1 MKTSNN
7 YADIEISLQD
17 SEDSFY
23 SVDFR
28 FIDPESETDVRLQ
41 QGKTAFARF
50 DLEKLA
56 ELVYEPE
63 AYGRLLSEGLFSDPL
78 IKNAFDNARVR
89 VRSGADKV
97 LRFRLL
103 IGSNASEL
111 HRLHWEMLR
120 DPQDASPLC
129 TDENLLFSRY
139 LSSYD
144 WRPVRLQAKG
154 SLNALVV
161 ISNPTDLAKN
171 KLAPIDYDGELQ
183 RARQALGDIRVTALP
198 EPGSGR
204 HATLDDILAALRTQ
218 EYDILYM
225 VMHGALVKVSQ
236 GEDVVDKAT
245 LWLEDNEGKTSYTSG
260 ADLAIRLKELQQ
272 CPRLAVLASCESA
285 GKDEGNALAAFGPRL
300 AEAGIPAVLAMQG
313 KISMHTIAEFM
324 PVFFTELQKDGM
336 IDRALT
342 VARGVVRN
350 RPDYWMPVLFMRL
363 KSGRI
368 WYVPGFG
375 EGHEFKKWNA
385 LIAYIKNKSCTP
397 ILGPGLYEP
406 LLGSLGDIAQRWA
419 EDFHYPLSPADLDS
433 LPRVAQFLTIN
444 QSPQFPYQHLQ
455 EFLRKYIVAR
465 FREDLPERLL
475 DPFEEAGLDEF
486 IEVIGAKRRERHPE
500 DAYKLLAQLPFRIYV
515 TTNLN
520 SLLDSALKEA
530 GREPQ
535 VLLAPWNQ
543 YTEDKIRALEATYEP
558 SARRPLVYYMFGRL
572 AEPKSVVL
580 TEDNYFD
587 YLLGVSR
594 NNDLIPGY
602 VRNALRNT
610 SLLFMGYRMDEWN
623 FRVLFR
629 SIVDKK
635 TDMMNEYIHMAAQIE
650 PEEGRIIDPVGARG
664 YLEEYFKNS
673 ASINLYWG
681 SAEEFV
687 KELWKQWNALS

>member
-1 MKTSNN
+1 LQK
-7 YADIEISLQD
+7 YADLEISLQNR
-17 SEDSFY
+17 EETAY

-28 FIDPESETDVRLQ
+28 FIDPDSETDVRLQ
-41 QGKTAFARF
+41 QGKTAFAHL
-50 DLEKLA
+50 DLQKLG

-63 AYGRLLSEGLFSDPL
+63 TYSEALTEGLFADPAV
-78 IKNAFDNARVR
+78 KNAFENARVR
-89 VRSGADKV
+89 AGAEGGKR

-103 IGSNASEL
+103 IGSNTPEL

-120 DPQDASPLC
+120 DPHDGSPLC
-129 TDENLLFSRY
+129 TNENLLFSRY
-139 LSSYD
+139 LNSFD

-154 SLNALVV
+154 SLRALVV
-161 ISNPTDLAKN
+161 IANPADLAKN
-171 KLAPIDYDGELQ
+171 KLAPIDVEGELQ
-183 RARQALGDIRVTALP
+183 RAKQALGDIAVTALP
-198 EPGSGR
+198 RPGSAE
-204 HATLDDILAALRTQ
+204 HATLERIIAALREQ

-225 VMHGALVKVSQ
+225 VVHGALVKTSQ
-236 GEDVVDKAT
+236 GEGLADKAT
-245 LWLEDNEGKTSYTSG
+245 LWLENDEGNTSYTSG
-260 ADLAIRLKELQQ
+260 AELAVRLKELQR

-285 GKDEGNALAAFGPRL
+285 GKDEGDATAAFGPRL

-313 KISMHTIAEFM
+313 KISMQTLGEFM
-324 PVFFTELQKDGM
+324 PVFFKELQKDGM

-375 EGHEFKKWNA
+375 EGHEFHKWNA
-385 LIAYIKNKSCTP
+385 LIAYIKDKACTP
-397 ILGPGLYEP
+397 ILGPGLFEP

-419 EDFHYPLSPADLDS
+419 DEFRYPLSPADLDS
-433 LPRVAQFLTIN
+433 LPRVAQYLTIN
-444 QSPQFPYQHLQ
+444 QSPQFPYHHLQ
-455 EFLRKYIVAR
+455 KHMRKDIETRYR
-465 FREDLPERLL
+465 DDLPERML
-475 DPFEEAGLDEF
+475 DPFEEVTLDEM
-486 IEVIGAKRRERHPE
+486 IDVIGARRRERQSH
-500 DAYKLLAQLPFRIYV
+500 DAYKLLAQMPFRIYV
-515 TTNLN
+515 TTNLS
-520 SLLDSALKEA
+520 SLLDSALREA

-535 VLLAPWNQ
+535 VLLSPWNA
-543 YTEDKIRALEATYEP
+543 YTEEKIRALDSAYEP
-558 SARRPLVYYMFGRL
+558 SPKKPLIYYMFGRL

-610 SLLFMGYRMDEWN
+610 SLLFMGYKMDEWI

-629 SIVDKK
+629 SIIDKK
-635 TDMMNEYIHMAAQIE
+635 TDMMNEYVHIAAQIE
-650 PEEGRIIDPVGARG
+650 PEEGRIIDPAGARG

-673 ASINLYWG
+673 ASISIYWG

-687 KELWKQWNALS
+687 KELWSQWNALR